1 MAKKMKNSVLA
12 LAVMALAAMVGLAMT
27 PLASAQQTQEPQQQ
41 QAQPN
46 QQPITATGCLQK
58 ASNGQGYQLTDSST
72 MKTYDLTAASS
83 DVDLSSH
90 VGKTVTVTGTPST
103 APAAAATN
111 PAQNQQQQEQQE
123 EQQEQQ
129 QPGQQSQ
136 QAQQLQVTN
145 IQVVSNSCSG
155 GGLL

>member
-41 QAQPN
+41 QAQQN

-83 DVDLSSH
+83 EVDLSSH
-90 VGKTVTVTGTPST
+90 VGKTVTVTGTPSS

-111 PAQNQQQQEQQE
+111 PAQNQQEQQEQ
-123 EQQEQQ
+123 QQEQQ
-129 QPGQQSQ
+129 QPGQQGQ

>member
-1 MAKKMKNSVLA
+1 MKNSVLA

-41 QAQPN
+41 QAQQS
-46 QQPITATGCLQK
+46 QQPVTATGCLQK
-58 ASNGQGYQLTDSST
+58 ASNGQGYELTDSST
-72 MKTYDLTAASS
+72 AKTYALTAASS
-83 DVDLSSH
+83 EVDLSSH
-90 VGKTVTVTGTPST
+90 VGKTVTVTGTPSS

-111 PAQNQQQQEQQE
+111 PAQNQQ

-129 QPGQQSQ
+129 QPEQ
-136 QAQQLQVTN
+136 QAQQAEQLQVTN

>member
-41 QAQPN
+41 QAQQS

-83 DVDLSSH
+83 EVDLSSH
-90 VGKTVTVTGTPST
+90 VGKTVTVTGTPSS

-111 PAQNQQQQEQQE
+111 PAQNQQEQQE

-129 QPGQQSQ
+129 QPGQQGQ